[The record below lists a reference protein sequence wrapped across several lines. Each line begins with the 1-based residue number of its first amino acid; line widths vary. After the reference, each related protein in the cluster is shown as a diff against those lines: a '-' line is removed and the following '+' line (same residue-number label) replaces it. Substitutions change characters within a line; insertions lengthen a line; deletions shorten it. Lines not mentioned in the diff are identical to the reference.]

1 MPLPHSLGLARAAET
16 RYKKGSTDPQPIEAK
31 AGAMNSLDNPARQ
44 AARTWSSQLG
54 SLAAASP
61 ATRPEAA
68 SPHFDA
74 APPADLSTRLSAIL
88 SHFRQ
93 RRARQQHAAEELRA
107 REFLTGT

>member
-1 MPLPHSLGLARAAET
+1 MDSA
-16 RYKKGSTDPQPIEAK
+16 SAK
-31 AGAMNSLDNPARQ
+31 AGAMNSLNNPARQ
-44 AARTWSSQLG
+44 AARTWSEQLG

-61 ATRPEAA
+61 ANRPDISIAQLD
-68 SPHFDA
+68 F
-74 APPADLSTRLSAIL
+74 APPAALSARLSVIL